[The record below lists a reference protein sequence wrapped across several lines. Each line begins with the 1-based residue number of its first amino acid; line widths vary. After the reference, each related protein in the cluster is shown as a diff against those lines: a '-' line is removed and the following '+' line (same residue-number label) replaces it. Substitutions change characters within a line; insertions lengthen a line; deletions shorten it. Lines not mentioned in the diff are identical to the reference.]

1 MPFVSVPKDLSK
13 VKTKVAFN
21 LTRRQL
27 ICFSVAGFIGVP
39 SYLFTRSHIGNEAAV
54 LLMVGLML
62 PFFFLAMYER
72 DGQTLEKIIRN
83 ILRARFL
90 RPKVRP
96 YQTQN
101 LYAFFNEMEVHH
113 AKQTAEKT
121 GRRAAKAYS
130 SKEETKNRTSCLQKK
145 GRTVI
150 RPSLHEQESS
160 FPERKSRLPHNRPF
174 PIRKSIRMES
184 AGWRNTSSPRRWSF
198 SISTINWHKMRTK
211 R

>member
-113 AKQTAEKT
+113 AKQTAKKT
-121 GRRAAKAYS
+121 GRKAAKKHPAAKKKQKIGQAIFRK
-130 SKEETKNRTSCLQKK
+130 KE
-145 GRTVI
+145 GR
-150 RPSLHEQESS
+150 
-160 FPERKSRLPHNRPF
+160 
-174 PIRKSIRMES
+174 
-184 AGWRNTSSPRRWSF
+184 
-198 SISTINWHKMRTK
+198 
-211 R
+211 